1 MAATS
6 SESVQVMLI
15 VHLAIRPDARE
26 QMLAALEDLV
36 ESTRRWD
43 RGVVRFE
50 VGLDP
55 EDDTRVVGYE
65 IWASQEALDEHARK
79 EHTLRFKRRAD
90 ELAADPGAPLTAERW
105 RPMRREFPA
114 EYVPPPDALRA
125 AAPVPAGFRSERHTV
140 GDTTLHCVT
149 GGSGP
154 LVVLLHGFPNT
165 WYAWRDVMPRLAESH
180 TVLAVDL
187 RGLGDSDAG
196 E

>member
-1 MAATS
+1 MAAS
-6 SESVQVMLI
+6 SPESAQVMLV

-65 IWASQEALDEHARK
+65 IWASQETLDEHARK
-79 EHTLRFKRRAD
+79 EHTVRFKRRAE
-90 ELAADPGAPLTAERW
+90 ELAADPGAPLPAERW
-105 RPMRREFPA
+105 RPMRRESPA

-125 AAPVPAGFRSERHTV
+125 AAPVPADSAASGIRSLTPRCTASPAAPGRSSSFCTAFRTP
-140 GDTTLHCVT
+140 GTP
-149 GGSGP
+149 GG
-154 LVVLLHGFPNT
+154 T
-165 WYAWRDVMPRLAESH
+165 
-180 TVLAVDL
+180 
-187 RGLGDSDAG
+187 
-196 E
+196 